1 MKKILLTLVCASAF
15 TALQAQVAPKWADKA
30 KKAVFSVITYDA
42 NHKMLR
48 SGNGFYI
55 DADATALS
63 DYTLFRGAQEAE
75 VVTADGRQLSVSRI
89 AGANSLYDVV
99 KFRVEGDKKPAA
111 LTIASQPATVGQ
123 SVYLLPYSTCKS
135 ASCTRGRVVSVDTI
149 AGGHFYYTLEL
160 STTEK
165 TVSCPLMNE
174 EGEVL
179 GLIQQ
184 GSKDD
189 KQAYAIGATYGAALR
204 IGPLSAGDSNLS
216 AIGIPKALPEEEDQ
230 ALVYL
235 YMASSQQPAAEYERS
250 LEEFIAAWPRNAEGY
265 LRRGQWR
272 LAQSVNGAADSTQ
285 LRQQADADLA
295 QVIRLAKD
303 PAEAHYDVARAYYNI
318 YAFTPALE
326 HITTAISLDPKPLY
340 QEQQGHVYF
349 ALQRYADAAASYHL
363 VNAAEGTATP
373 ATLYAE
379 AQALHQQ
386 ALADEG
392 ADLAQHPRMA
402 EALAL
407 MDSVLARYSEPYV
420 DEAGP
425 YFYERGVLKA
435 EMGRHREAVQDYNQ
449 FEHIA
454 AGRVTAAFL
463 WQREQSESKCRMYQQ
478 ALDDLDRALKL
489 TPDDTDLWV
498 EKGVLQLR
506 VGKKSEATAT
516 LRQAVTLGDTRAQ
529 ELLDKYGK

>member
-1 MKKILLTLVCASAF
+1 
-15 TALQAQVAPKWADKA
+15 
-30 KKAVFSVITYDA
+30 
-42 NHKMLR
+42 
-48 SGNGFYI
+48 
-55 DADATALS
+55 
-63 DYTLFRGAQEAE
+63 
-75 VVTADGRQLSVSRI
+75 
-89 AGANSLYDVV
+89 
-99 KFRVEGDKKPAA
+99 
-111 LTIASQPATVGQ
+111 
-123 SVYLLPYSTCKS
+123 
-135 ASCTRGRVVSVDTI
+135 
-149 AGGHFYYTLEL
+149 
-160 STTEK
+160 
-165 TVSCPLMNE
+165 
-174 EGEVL
+174 
-179 GLIQQ
+179 
-184 GSKDD
+184 
-189 KQAYAIGATYGAALR
+189 
-204 IGPLSAGDSNLS
+204 
-216 AIGIPKALPEEEDQ
+216 
-230 ALVYL
+230 
-235 YMASSQQPAAEYERS
+235 
-250 LEEFIAAWPRNAEGY
+250 
-265 LRRGQWR
+265 
-272 LAQSVNGAADSTQ
+272 
-285 LRQQADADLA
+285 
-295 QVIRLAKD
+295 
-303 PAEAHYDVARAYYNI
+303 
-318 YAFTPALE
+318 
-326 HITTAISLDPKPLY
+326 
-340 QEQQGHVYF
+340 VYF

-386 ALADEG
+386 ALTDEG